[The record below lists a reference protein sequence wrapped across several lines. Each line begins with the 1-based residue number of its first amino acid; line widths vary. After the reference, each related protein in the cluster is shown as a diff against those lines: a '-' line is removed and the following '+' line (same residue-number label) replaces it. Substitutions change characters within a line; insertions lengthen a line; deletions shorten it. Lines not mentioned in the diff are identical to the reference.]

1 MSERRISKF
10 RLAIFVI
17 FSILIIGSAV
27 VALVNPKFSIDGA
40 KWFNARFFRVIAIA
54 LVFLMCLLTLRKNSK
69 SFLVLLALA
78 TLASSMGLMIALEN
92 TIKADEIT
100 LYEDILF
107 YLTLAF
113 QLILALYTIFLT
125 KGVGLKVLNIAVRA
139 GLSVIAY
146 FVLTEYLPQY
156 FTLKIALFA
165 VYFLNALITVFL
177 LLFRFKTHF
186 LMIFGILL
194 LSVGTIFYAFNFG
207 LNATFEVS
215 IKFLQ
220 FLASQDYAF
229 IFSIAGI
236 YLIGADVATFNFT
249 QAKTHVAL

>member
-10 RLAIFVI
+10 RLVVFII

-92 TIKADEIT
+92 TIKAEEIK

-113 QLILALYTIFLT
+113 QLILALYTVFLT

-146 FVLTEYLPQY
+146 FVLTEYL
-156 FTLKIALFA
+156 
-165 VYFLNALITVFL
+165 
-177 LLFRFKTHF
+177 
-186 LMIFGILL
+186 LMIK
-194 LSVGTIFYAFNFG
+194 Y
-207 LNATFEVS
+207 
-215 IKFLQ
+215 
-220 FLASQDYAF
+220 Y
-229 IFSIAGI
+229 
-236 YLIGADVATFNFT
+236 
-249 QAKTHVAL
+249 